1 MSFSSWNLPNKRTK
15 QSNGVATYDGAN
27 TVVDH
32 HDVHATTTVHAF
44 QKHQQVV
51 HYPERMQ
58 LGKRKFQSESI
69 EGAKIPKN
77 SNEEVATTPLD
88 DEAGL
93 SLLFAASLLQQGEL
107 MSYTSATI
115 DHVLKKPQAST
126 VVDAATTTKFSGVYN
141 KNEVERS
148 TQSSQ
153 TIPATPKGSSGG
165 TRQGINSEVT
175 RAASSVSDI
184 IEPTFHDGM
193 FVIENILD
201 ILLPQLNIVCPNALL
216 L

>member
-15 QSNGVATYDGAN
+15 VSNGVATYDGAN
-27 TVVDH
+27 TVVVDH
-32 HDVHATTTVHAF
+32 RDIHSTTVHAF

-58 LGKRKFQSESI
+58 LGKRKFQSESM

-77 SNEEVATTPLD
+77 SNEEGSTTTLD

-115 DHVLKKPQAST
+115 DHVLNKPPTST
-126 VVDAATTTKFSGVYN
+126 VVDAATTTKLSSVCKN
-141 KNEVERS
+141 NEVERS
-148 TQSSQ
+148 IQSSQ
-153 TIPATPKGSSGG
+153 TTRATPKGSSGG
-165 TRQGINSEVT
+165 TRIFPVQSYVV
-175 RAASSVSDI
+175 SVMVRTIRS
-184 IEPTFHDGM
+184 
-193 FVIENILD
+193 
-201 ILLPQLNIVCPNALL
+201 
-216 L
+216 